1 MTTLAQRE
9 RASLCDTLLAV
20 GPEAPTLCAGWL
32 TRDLAAHLVIREHS
46 PLAAAGIWG
55 GPLASYTGRR
65 QDEIAGQPWDTL
77 VAQVR
82 ARPAVWHPAR
92 WARPV
97 EALFDDAEL
106 FVHHEDVR
114 RGDGVARPRELS
126 TQDQEALWKA
136 LHGAGRLAY
145 RKSPVGIVV
154 AVPGRGRVQL
164 HKGRSGTREV
174 TLQGPVGEVLLATYG
189 RARAAEFDIDGRPED
204 IALLKSASLG
214 L

>member
-9 RASLCDTLLAV
+9 RASLCHTLLAV
-20 GPEAPTLCAGWL
+20 GPAAPTLCEGWL
-32 TRDLAAHLVIREHS
+32 ARDLAAHLVIREHS
-46 PLAAAGIWG
+46 ALAAAGIWG

-77 VAQVR
+77 VAQVG
-82 ARPAVWHPAR
+82 ARPAIWHPAR
-92 WARPV
+92 WASGI

-106 FVHHEDVR
+106 FIHHEDVR

-126 TQDQEALWKA
+126 TADQEALWKA
-136 LHGAGRLAY
+136 LTGTGRLAY

-164 HKGRSGTREV
+164 HKGRAGTREV
-174 TLQGPVGEVLLATYG
+174 TLHGAVGELLLASFGRG
-189 RARAAEFDIDGRPED
+189 RAAVIDIDGRPED
-204 IALLKSASLG
+204 VALLKSAALG